1 MIVDHS
7 SSGELSLLEADDF
20 KGFML
25 RLRSTGPARPDI
37 RGIAFFDDDNVLV
50 DIAVVKSLAGAR
62 ATEAWTR
69 DFGRMVDYAATKG
82 WVDTATNALR
92 AHVERVP

>member
-20 KGFML
+20 KGFKL
-25 RLRSTGPARPDI
+25 RLRAVGPARPDLK
-37 RGIAFFDDDNVLV
+37 GIVFVDDDNVLV

-62 ATEAWTR
+62 ATEAWNR

-82 WVDTATNALR
+82 WVDTETYALR